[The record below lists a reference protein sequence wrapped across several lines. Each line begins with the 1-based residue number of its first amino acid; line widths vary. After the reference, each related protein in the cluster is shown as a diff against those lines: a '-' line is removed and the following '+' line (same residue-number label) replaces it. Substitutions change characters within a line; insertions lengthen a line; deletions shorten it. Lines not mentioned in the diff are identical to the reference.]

1 MIGRMTSTAAAQSNP
16 GAIEKVLGPKREE
29 FIPVAWSFAYF
40 FCVLSSYYIIGTFVT
55 MMFATSAFGWV
66 ASRYPR
72 RVFLPWVYLFFI
84 SNILIFWFVFSEAVF
99 FIWLSVFNLFVVS
112 VFWSFMADIYTREQG
127 RRLFGLITSGG
138 SIGAL
143 IGGVDRRCNYELTR
157 YQYWFSEPATPVSRP
172 VAGCRT
178 LYSSTERLGAWRT

>member
-40 FCVLSSYYIIGTFVT
+40 FCVLSSYYIIRPVREEMAIGGGPDTIPYLFIGTFVT

-84 SNILIFWFVFSEAVF
+84 SNILIFWKFS
-99 FIWLSVFNLFVVS
+99 
-112 VFWSFMADIYTREQG
+112 
-127 RRLFGLITSGG
+127 
-138 SIGAL
+138 
-143 IGGVDRRCNYELTR
+143 
-157 YQYWFSEPATPVSRP
+157 
-172 VAGCRT
+172 
-178 LYSSTERLGAWRT
+178 